1 MNSSKHSTEPS
12 HSAAGP
18 ISTSGGTQDSGTG
31 PQIRRVE
38 IAKPPLRLRLYAV
51 WYRHVRVYARN
62 IISNGLPPFLEPLV
76 FLVGI
81 GMGLGAYLT
90 QMEGVPFLE
99 YLATGLLM
107 TTAMFTS
114 AFECSFGTFIRLEYE
129 KAYDGMLAAPITVWD
144 LLVGEILWAGTKG
157 FFFTLAVLM
166 VIYGFGIL
174 PIGLSLVTPFIGFFT
189 GTMFAALSLLVTS
202 FVKNINHFNFYFSGF
217 ISPMFFFAGVVFP
230 VTNLPKI
237 VRPISEAL
245 PLTHA
250 VRLTRAF
257 SFPGEVT
264 FLWADVVYILLFT
277 LIIGFLGVRRLKRRL
292 ID

>member
-1 MNSSKHSTEPS
+1 MNSSKPSTEPT

-18 ISTSGGTQDSGTG
+18 SSSDGPVSGSGL
-31 PQIRRVE
+31 QIQRVE
-38 IAKPPLRLRLYAV
+38 IEKPPLRLRLYAV

-90 QMEGVPFLE
+90 KMEGVPFLE

-157 FFFTLAVLM
+157 FFFTLAVLT
-166 VIYGFGIL
+166 VIYAFGIL
-174 PIGLSLVTPFIGFFT
+174 PVGLSLVTPFLGFFT
-189 GTMFAALSLLVTS
+189 GAMFAALSLLVTS

-230 VTNLPKI
+230 VSNLPKI

-257 SFPGEVT
+257 SFPGEVP
-264 FLWADVVYILLFT
+264 FLWADVIYILLFT
-277 LIIGFLGVRRLKRRL
+277 LLIGILGVRRLKRRL

>member
-1 MNSSKHSTEPS
+1 MSSGNTAE
-12 HSAAGP
+12 
-18 ISTSGGTQDSGTG
+18 TSLQSF
-31 PQIRRVE
+31 PE
-38 IAKPPLRLRLYAV
+38 IECKEVARPRLASRLYAV

-62 IISNGLPPFLEPLV
+62 LISNGLPPFLEPLV

-81 GMGLGAYLT
+81 GMGLGAYLNT
-90 QMEGVPFLE
+90 MEGVPYLE

-166 VIYGFGIL
+166 VIYAFGIVPL
-174 PIGLSLVTPFIGFFT
+174 GLSLLTPVIGFFT
-189 GTMFAALSLLVTS
+189 GTMFAALSLLITS

-217 ISPMFFFAGVVFP
+217 ISPMFFFAGVIFP
-230 VTNLPKI
+230 VSNLPE
-237 VRPISEAL
+237 VVHPVSEAL

-250 VRLTRAF
+250 VRLTRAL
-257 SFPGEVT
+257 SFYGEIPL
-264 FLWADVVYILLFT
+264 LWADIIYLLLFT
-277 LIIGFLGVRRLKRRL
+277 VIVGLVGVRRLKRRL

>member
-1 MNSSKHSTEPS
+1 M
-12 HSAAGP
+12 
-18 ISTSGGTQDSGTG
+18 
-31 PQIRRVE
+31 PQITRVE
-38 IAKPPLRLRLYAV
+38 SARPGLAWRLYAV
-51 WYRHVRVYARN
+51 WFRHVRVYARN

-76 FLVGI
+76 FLVGL

-90 QMEGVPFLE
+90 KMEGVPFLE

-114 AFECSFGTFIRLEYE
+114 AFECSFGTFIRLEFE

-157 FFFTLAVLM
+157 FFFTLAVLL

-174 PIGLSLVTPFIGFFT
+174 PIGLSLLTPFIGFFT

-230 VTNLPKI
+230 VSNLPKI
-237 VRPISEAL
+237 VQPISEAL

-250 VRLTRAF
+250 VRLTRAV
-257 SFPGEVT
+257 SFAGEVSL
-264 FLWADVVYILLFT
+264 LWADITYLLLFT
-277 LIIGFLGVRRLKRRL
+277 LLIGILGVRRLKRRL

>member
-1 MNSSKHSTEPS
+1 MSSS
-12 HSAAGP
+12 
-18 ISTSGGTQDSGTG
+18 DSGHLESVPHAG
-31 PQIRRVE
+31 DELPVIHRKEV
-38 IAKPPLRLRLYAV
+38 AKPRLAARLYAV
-51 WYRHVRVYARN
+51 WFRHVRVYFRN

-90 QMEGVPFLE
+90 KMEGVPFLE

-114 AFECSFGTFIRLEYE
+114 AFECSFGTFIRLEFE

-166 VIYGFGIL
+166 VIYAFGIL
-174 PIGLSLVTPFIGFFT
+174 PIGLSLITPVVGFFT
-189 GTMFAALSLLVTS
+189 GTMFAALSLLITG

-230 VTNLPKI
+230 VSNLPGI
-237 VRPISEAL
+237 VHPISEML

-250 VRLTRAF
+250 VRLTRAV
-257 SFPGEVT
+257 SFPGEVP
-264 FLWADVVYILLFT
+264 FLWADAVYLVLFT
-277 LIIGFLGVRRLKRRL
+277 LIVGYIGVHRLKGRL